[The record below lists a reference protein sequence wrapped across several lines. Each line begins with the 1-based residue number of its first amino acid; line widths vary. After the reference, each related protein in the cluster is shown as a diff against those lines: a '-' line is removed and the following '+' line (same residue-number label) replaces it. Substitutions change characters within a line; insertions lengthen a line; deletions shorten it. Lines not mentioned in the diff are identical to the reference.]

1 MIQGFNDVSKDS
13 VSFCLSS
20 LLSMKVAYL
29 EVALPLVFKMA
40 ATAPE
45 YPCYYV
51 HAWQKIKHLCSSIP
65 CTGPEGQSNWIG

>member
-1 MIQGFNDVSKDS
+1 MSPRIQFLS
-13 VSFCLSS
+13 VSLVYFLC
-20 LLSMKVAYL
+20 KWPDL
-29 EVALPLVFKMA
+29 EVALPLVSKMA